1 MYLRIKSSIRN
12 TINIRPIYKMFPKI
26 NDMIVAIQKLKQI
39 VHENN
44 LRKNFVLNDLVKDLF
59 TNKYSI

>member
-1 MYLRIKSSIRN
+1 
-12 TINIRPIYKMFPKI
+12 MFPKI